1 MVSGRLDQF
10 KLGIHG
16 LLNLTQT
23 LVLRAKKSDTYV
35 KTGLNWFVVDC
46 DLDHSV
52 FAFRIA
58 DIGGQNSDEIEAC
71 ASLGTNQTLSGG
83 PNMVA
88 ISVIVGSPHWG
99 P

>member
-1 MVSGRLDQF
+1 M
-10 KLGIHG
+10 
-16 LLNLTQT
+16 
-23 LVLRAKKSDTYV
+23 

-71 ASLGTNQTLSGG
+71 ASLGTIQTMLVTKFLLADL
-83 PNMVA
+83 NFVTNDA
-88 ISVIVGSPHWG
+88 IDMIRVKLM
-99 P
+99 

>member
-1 MVSGRLDQF
+1 M
-10 KLGIHG
+10 
-16 LLNLTQT
+16 
-23 LVLRAKKSDTYV
+23 

-71 ASLGTNQTLSGG
+71 ASLGTIQTML
-83 PNMVA
+83 MTK
-88 ISVIVGSPHWG
+88 
-99 P
+99 

>member
-1 MVSGRLDQF
+1 MSISFPRIQP
-10 KLGIHG
+10 KYTAKNI
-16 LLNLTQT
+16 LT
-23 LVLRAKKSDTYV
+23 AKKSDSYV

-71 ASLGTNQTLSGG
+71 ASLGTIQT
-83 PNMVA
+83 
-88 ISVIVGSPHWG
+88 IV
-99 P
+99 